1 MYEGSTRQLSV
12 LHGVSLSGPLLHP
25 RGRSLSDESHV
36 CSMKMKPTLS
46 SPSPSPIFRSGPAV
60 NMPLSFHQAVFA
72 PKHVDSPD
80 VSPPSCLATN
90 LYIDELYATQSQAP
104 V

>member
-1 MYEGSTRQLSV
+1 M
-12 LHGVSLSGPLLHP
+12 
-25 RGRSLSDESHV
+25 
-36 CSMKMKPTLS
+36 
-46 SPSPSPIFRSGPAV
+46 